1 MRKRFGNDNSFWSS
15 LISNQMEWQMYFNR
29 LVELSVSMFDWQN
42 LPPTIDSRFM
52 ELVLFAEGRCVFFED
67 KDLGFLA
74 LRCSIGGHFNVY
86 RIPIKRYVIAD
97 NGYHKR
103 LTIKNSVLIYNN
115 YLHTPSRL
123 EVEVFAK
130 RLWDLDCS
138 IDTNARAQKTP
149 IIITCDESERLTL
162 QNLYKEYVGNA
173 PVIYG
178 TKKLNVDALKV
189 LQTNAPFVADKLYT
203 LKTQIWNEALTF
215 LGINNMNL
223 TKKERLVTDEVTRN
237 QGGIIASRYSRL
249 KMRQKACKE
258 INEMFGT
265 NIWVEYSKDTR
276 IAEDIVDE
284 NDDNEGGDN
293 NE

>member
-1 MRKRFGNDNSFWSS
+1 MTRRKAGNDNNFWSS
-15 LISNQMEWQMYFNR
+15 LINNQMEWRMYFNR
-29 LVELSVSMFDWQN
+29 LVELAVSMFDWQN
-42 LPPTIDSRFM
+42 LPETIDARFM
-52 ELVLFAEGRCVFFED
+52 ELVLFAEGHCVFFED

-74 LRCSIGGHFNVY
+74 LRCTTGGHFNVY
-86 RIPIKRYVIAD
+86 RIPLKRYVVAD

-115 YLHTPSRL
+115 YLHLPSTL
-123 EVEVFAK
+123 EVELFAK

-149 IIITCDESERLTL
+149 IILTCDESERLTI
-162 QNLYKEYVGNA
+162 QNLYKEYIGNS

-178 TKKLNVDALKV
+178 TKKLNADSLKV
-189 LQTNAPFVADKLYT
+189 LSTNAPFVADKLYT

-223 TKKERLVTDEVTRN
+223 TKKERLITDEVTRN

-249 KMRQKACKE
+249 KMRQQACDE
-258 INEMFGT
+258 INRMFGT

-276 IAEDIVDE
+276 IAEDIVNE
-284 NDDNEGGDN
+284 MDDEGGDGN
-293 NE
+293 G

>member
-1 MRKRFGNDNSFWSS
+1 MRDF
-15 LISNQMEWQMYFNR
+15 
-29 LVELSVSMFDWQN
+29 
-42 LPPTIDSRFM
+42 
-52 ELVLFAEGRCVFFED
+52 CVFFED

-74 LRCSIGGHFNVY
+74 LRCSFGGHFNVY
-86 RIPIKRYVIAD
+86 RIPLLRYVIAD

-103 LTIKNSVLIYNN
+103 LNIKNSVIIYNN
-115 YLHTPSRL
+115 YLHLPSTL
-123 EVEVFAK
+123 EVEMFAK

-149 IIITCDESERLTL
+149 IILTCDESERLTI
-162 QNLYKEYVGNA
+162 QNLYKEYIGNS

-178 TKKLNVDALKV
+178 TKKLNAESLKV
-189 LQTNAPFVADKLYT
+189 LSTNAPFVADKLYT

-223 TKKERLVTDEVTRN
+223 TKKERLITDEVTRN

-249 KMRQKACKE
+249 KMRQQACDE
-258 INEMFGT
+258 INRVFGT

-276 IAEDIVDE
+276 IAEDIVNEMDE
-284 NDDNEGGDN
+284 EGGDEN
-293 NE
+293 G

>member
-1 MRKRFGNDNSFWSS
+1 MARRKAGNDNNFWSS
-15 LISNQMEWQMYFNR
+15 LINNQMEWRMYFNR
-29 LVELSVSMFDWQN
+29 LVELAVSMFDWQN
-42 LPPTIDSRFM
+42 LPETIDARFM
-52 ELVLFAEGRCVFFED
+52 ELVLFAEGHCVFFED

-74 LRCSIGGHFNVY
+74 LRCSFGGHFNVY
-86 RIPIKRYVIAD
+86 RIPLRRYVIAD

-103 LTIKNSVLIYNN
+103 LNIKNSVIIYNN
-115 YLHTPSRL
+115 YLHLPSTL
-123 EVEVFAK
+123 EVEMFAK

-149 IIITCDESERLTL
+149 IILTCDESERLTI
-162 QNLYKEYVGNA
+162 QNLYKEYIGNS

-178 TKKLNVDALKV
+178 TKKLNAESLKV
-189 LQTNAPFVADKLYT
+189 LSTNAPFVADKLYT

-223 TKKERLVTDEVTRN
+223 TKKERLITDEVTRN

-249 KMRQKACKE
+249 KMRQQACDE
-258 INEMFGT
+258 INRMFGT

-276 IAEDIVDE
+276 IAEDIVNEMDE
-284 NDDNEGGDN
+284 EGGDEN
-293 NE
+293 G

>member
-1 MRKRFGNDNSFWSS
+1 MARRKAGNDNNFWSS
-15 LISNQMEWQMYFNR
+15 LINNQMEWRMYFNR
-29 LVELSVSMFDWQN
+29 LVELAVSMFDWQN
-42 LPPTIDSRFM
+42 LPETIDPRFM
-52 ELVLFAEGRCVFFED
+52 ELVLFAEGHCVFFED
-67 KDLGFLA
+67 TDLGFLA
-74 LRCSIGGHFNVY
+74 LRCATGGHFNVY
-86 RIPIKRYVIAD
+86 RIPLKRYVVAD

-115 YLHTPSRL
+115 YLHLPSTL
-123 EVEVFAK
+123 EVELFAK

-149 IIITCDESERLTL
+149 IILTCDESERLTI
-162 QNLYKEYVGNA
+162 QNLYKEYIGNS

-178 TKKLNVDALKV
+178 TKKLNADSLKV
-189 LQTNAPFVADKLYT
+189 LSTNAPFVADKLYT

-223 TKKERLVTDEVTRN
+223 TKKERLITDEVTRN

-249 KMRQKACKE
+249 KMRQQACDE
-258 INEMFGT
+258 INRMFGT

-276 IAEDIVDE
+276 IAEDIVNE
-284 NDDNEGGDN
+284 MNDEGGDGN
-293 NE
+293 G